1 MSHYLL
7 SLNQSKRQTISVL
20 MTICFAMYNAWQM
33 GFIYFMNPSLSVTGR
48 TPLPIS
54 MDNVTTLMAMGYVL
68 AIAYMIILPHYVIWA
83 ERISTILSLVT
94 ISMMFMPLTESIM
107 VTTVYA
113 HIFCCCFMIG
123 FESFILINFFSE
135 ESVIKY
141 LTLGY
146 GVSVTIVA
154 LVQNELLPITF
165 SSFRLVVVILLVML
179 LIFTFSMPVDIDFC
193 PVYVKKNDG
202 LVMPKHMFSGIF
214 ALCFVSCLLMLC
226 GPAAV
231 GEVPH
236 GVSIAYLA
244 DAVALIIMYIDYKKN
259 NFNPLRVVSLF
270 MTVSAIGYLFL
281 YLSIFIPA
289 LTYPACLLIGFG
301 FAPCQML
308 PLYGMTLMKTYPS
321 KYICPSIIAIAVI
334 TVVIQS
340 GITGLFG
347 ATPNTLLLVYMA
359 IMVMLTLIYNQ
370 WEPYL
375 VHNLVRKV
383 PVVKQTS
390 SAVKTEDVIRTAEI
404 ADENEDISGLLATL
418 TKREREVLDLIG
430 CGYSNGDIAKILVIS
445 EHTVNDYTKKIY
457 RKLDVH
463 SRHAA
468 ARIINQYDSIK

>member
-7 SLNQSKRQTISVL
+7 SLNQAKRQTISFF
-20 MTICFAMYNAWQM
+20 MIICFAMYNAWQM

-54 MDNVTTLMAMGYVL
+54 MDNVTTLMSMGYVF
-68 AIAYMIILPHYVIWA
+68 AIAYMIILPHFVIWA
-83 ERISTILSLVT
+83 ERISTMISLTTIL
-94 ISMMFMPLTESIM
+94 MMFLPLTEPVM
-107 VTTVYA
+107 LTTVYV

-123 FESFILINFFSE
+123 FETFIMINFFSE
-135 ESVIKY
+135 ESIIKH

-146 GVSVTIVA
+146 GVAVCIVA

-165 SSFRLVVVILLVML
+165 SSFRLVVVILLVLL
-179 LIFTFSMPVDIDFC
+179 LIFTFKMSATKDVC
-193 PVYVKKNDG
+193 PVYVKKSDK
-202 LVMPKHMFSGIF
+202 LIMPKHLFSGIF
-214 ALCFVSCLLMLC
+214 ALAFVSCLLMLC

-236 GVSIAYLA
+236 GVSLAYFA
-244 DAVALIIMYIDYKKN
+244 DAVGSLIMYVCYKKN
-259 NFNPLRVVSLF
+259 NFNPLRIVSIL
-270 MTVSAIGYLFL
+270 MNVSAIGYLTLFL
-281 YLSIFIPA
+281 SNFTPILK
-289 LTYPACLLIGFG
+289 YPACILIGLG

-308 PLYGMTLMKTYPS
+308 PLYGMTLMKAYPS
-321 KYICPSIIAIAVI
+321 KYICPSIIGIAVI

-340 GITGLFG
+340 FITGIFG
-347 ATPNTLLLVYMA
+347 STPNMLHLVYMA
-359 IMVMLTLIYNQ
+359 IMVFLTLIYNQ

-375 VHNLVRKV
+375 VHTLVRKV
-383 PVVKQTS
+383 PAVKQTVTTV
-390 SAVKTEDVIRTAEI
+390 SASQGMKSG
-404 ADENEDISGLLATL
+404 EDISGLLSTL

-430 CGYSNGDIAKILVIS
+430 CGYTNNDIAKILIIS

-468 ARIINQYDSIK
+468 ARIINQYENKKSDII